1 MLASFYFVA
10 RKTLDSIA
18 QILWSVATVYKCHI
32 SSKSLQQLLFTGM
45 PRGGRGG
52 DAAQWKE
59 TEVEPAGTDRH
70 AQNTLL
76 PRLSGAKI
84 IGGSLNSTHL
94 RLGCEKRI
102 GQESFSN
109 LLPGTGPTS
118 FAACTHPASSSHHP
132 WPCSLSLNDC
142 EHNHHSSSTAKKPY
156 LCRAYWAKDPVS
168 HAEYDLTSSPDGPWR
183 GWRGPWTGSRWT
195 PSGYPPPHSSV
206 SFQNVANP
214 ETKHAPSSP
223 ASLLKETVWPRA
235 PPNFLRQFL
244 RSGPKSLVEPLL
256 LESQGEIT
264 WQIFHSKNLINF

>member
-32 SSKSLQQLLFTGM
+32 SSKSLQQLLFTSM
-45 PRGGRGG
+45 PRGERGG

-59 TEVEPAGTDRH
+59 TEVEPSGTDRH

-76 PRLSGAKI
+76 PRLSGSKI
-84 IGGSLNSTHL
+84 IGGSPNSTHL

-132 WPCSLSLNDC
+132 WPYSLSLNDC
-142 EHNHHSSSTAKKPY
+142 EHNHRSSSTAKNPY
-156 LCRAYWAKDPVS
+156 LCRAYWAEDPGS
-168 HAEYDLTSSPDGPWR
+168 HAEYDLMSSPDGPWR
-183 GWRGPWTGSRWT
+183 GWRGHWTGSRWT
-195 PSGYPPPHSSV
+195 QSGCPPPHGSV
-206 SFQNVANP
+206 SFQNVVNP
-214 ETKHAPSSP
+214 ETKHAASSP
-223 ASLLKETVWPRA
+223 GLPPEGEGLAQRA
-235 PPNFLRQFL
+235 PNFLRQFL
-244 RSGPKSLVEPLL
+244 RSGQKSLVEPLL